1 MRISDWSS
9 DVCSSDLKAQTYV
22 DISRLLDAVMGHFGQ
37 IPEGRPNG
45 FHLGPKAAWKG
56 TQPSRRA
63 LWPELFAIWTPRWRC
78 NLVWTL
84 ICWTPGRS
92 PGSSAA
98 PRMTWRF
105 TIWLCPPAARTEE
118 GA

>member
-63 LWPELFAIWTPRWRC
+63 LWPELDRKSVASGKSVAVRVD
-78 NLVWTL
+78 LG
-84 ICWTPGRS
+84 GRRIIKKKKNKITNTNI
-92 PGSSAA
+92 PITQINN
-98 PRMTWRF
+98 RQNTK
-105 TIWLCPPAARTEE
+105 
-118 GA
+118 